1 MNSDI
6 KASDILQSIL
16 ARKKILEKVKKLRS
30 KKINKKSNVTLKV
43 IDDVACKYHY

>member
-16 ARKKILEKVKKLRS
+16 ARKKILEKVKVTIKE
-30 KKINKKSNVTLKV
+30 NKQEIKRNT
-43 IDDVACKYHY
+43 